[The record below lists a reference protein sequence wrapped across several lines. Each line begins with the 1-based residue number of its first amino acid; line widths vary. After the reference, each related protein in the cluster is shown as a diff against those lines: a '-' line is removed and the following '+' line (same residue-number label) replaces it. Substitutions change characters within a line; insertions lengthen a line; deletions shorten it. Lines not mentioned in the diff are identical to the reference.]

1 MKKWYQLLTAS
12 IVAIGILGGC
22 ASQEPTND
30 QANNEGAAGEKTEKV
45 VLNVGASSVPHGEI
59 LNAAKPLLEEKG
71 IELNIKE
78 FNDYI
83 LPNKVLEEKEL
94 DANYFQHVPY
104 LQSFNEEHKTHL
116 ASAFAVH
123 FEPLGLYT
131 GKQKTLDNIAKGS
144 VVAVPNDPT
153 NEARALHL
161 LQANGLITLPEG
173 ADLTTTPKDIV
184 ENPHEL
190 VIKELDASFIAR
202 SLGDV
207 DYAVINGNYALEAG
221 LKATDALAL
230 EDKDS
235 LAAETFANIVA
246 VREGDE
252 SKETILALK
261 EALTSPEVKKFI
273 EEKYQGS
280 VIAVFE

>member
-12 IVAIGILGGC
+12 ILAIGILGGC
-22 ASQEPTND
+22 ASQEPAND
-30 QANNEGAAGEKTEKV
+30 KANNEGAAGEKTEKV
-45 VLNVGASSVPHGEI
+45 VLNVGASSVPHAEI

-94 DANYFQHVPY
+94 DANYFQHLPY

-123 FEPLGLYT
+123 FEPLGLYP
-131 GKQKTLDNIAKGS
+131 GKQKSLDNIAKGS
-144 VVAVPNDPT
+144 IIAVPNDPT

-161 LQANGLITLPEG
+161 LQAKGLITLPEG
-173 ADLTTTPKDIV
+173 ADLTITPKDIV
-184 ENPHEL
+184 ENPNEL
-190 VIKELDASFIAR
+190 VIKELDAAFIAR

-230 EDKDS
+230 EDKES

-252 SKETILALK
+252 TKEPILALK
-261 EALTSPEVKKFI
+261 DALNSPEVKKFI